1 MTENVSPQNVPS
13 ASSAQE
19 TPITAIK
26 VILDGMEANGIRYC
40 HWKSN
45 YHIDYAVTARE
56 DVDVLIKED
65 DFPLFIK
72 LMAENGYRQADS
84 VTNREQPGVFHF
96 LGSDDATGVLINFHT
111 YTRILTG
118 DHFMKSW
125 ALPFERM
132 LLAETERVGVIHLPP
147 KSTEIIIYTVRNMI
161 KHTTLFDLYLYKKAT
176 KLTLEEYVWLT
187 DGLDMDAVLA
197 KLAKYFPE
205 ISPEDFKAAMDLV
218 GSNGSFIKRVRLG
231 FKFRNALSKYRRYSQ
246 LDQSVRSVLS
256 AFEMAISK
264 FGRKEKHMHFLTGG
278 KIIALVGPQATGK
291 STIATAIRKW
301 LGAELAI
308 SYIHAGKPPTT
319 WVTFLPGILIPLART
334 LLPGQRS
341 VNVEIKAEEHAGNAA
356 EAKYPLIFVFRKV
369 MLAYDRRAL
378 LRKAFQ
384 ASRNGKLILS
394 DRYPSDLV
402 GAIDGATFPDERIAT
417 EKSGLKRW
425 LMQTERR
432 IYDDICPPDMVLQ
445 LTVSV
450 EKAIER
456 NTARAKSGFQQT
468 TDYVK
473 ARHSQKA
480 LPEFH
485 RCKVIQLSTDNELD
499 ETLLEVKRQVWKNL

>member
-1 MTENVSPQNVPS
+1 VPDANQSNSTS
-13 ASSAQE
+13 APAPAEQAL
-19 TPITAIK
+19 PLRKIAA
-26 VILDGMEANGIRYC
+26 VLDGMEAQGVRYC

-56 DVDVLIKED
+56 DVDILIAEQG
-65 DFPLFIK
+65 FPQFVK
-72 LMAENGYRQADS
+72 LMADNGFRQADS

-96 LGSDDATGVLINFHT
+96 LGNDEDTGTLINFHT

-125 ALPFERM
+125 ALPFER
-132 LLAETERVGVIHLPP
+132 LLLGDSERVGVIHLPP
-147 KSTEIIIYTVRNMI
+147 KSSEIIIYTVRNMI

-176 KLTLEEYVWLT
+176 RLTLEEYKWLT
-187 DGLDMDAVLA
+187 DGLDLDAALA
-197 KLAKYFPE
+197 KLNEYFPE
-205 ISPEDFKAAMDLV
+205 ISATDFRAALDLIRT
-218 GSNGSFIKRVRLG
+218 NGPLLQRIRLG
-231 FKFRNALSKYRRYSQ
+231 FRFRNALSKYRRYSQ
-246 LDQSVRSVLS
+246 LDQSVRSIMS
-256 AFEMAISK
+256 AFKMAVSK
-264 FGRKEKHMHFLTGG
+264 FGRKEKHMQFLTGG

-291 STIATAIRKW
+291 STIANAVRKW

-308 SYIHAGKPPTT
+308 AYIHAGKPPVT
-319 WVTFLPGILIPLART
+319 WVTLLPSLLIPLARN

-341 VNVEIKAEEHAGNAA
+341 VNVEIKAEEDSDD
-356 EAKYPLIFVFRKV
+356 AKYPLIFVFRKL

-378 LRKAFQ
+378 LRKAFR

-402 GAIDGATFPDERIAT
+402 GAIDGATFQDERIAA
-417 EKSGLKRW
+417 EKSGLKKW
-425 LMQTERR
+425 MMQMERR
-432 IYDDICPPDMVLQ
+432 IYDDICPPDVVLQ

-456 NTARAKSGFQQT
+456 NQQRTKTGFQQT

-473 ARHSQKA
+473 ARHSQKR

-485 RCKVIQLSTDNELD
+485 RCPVLELSTDNELE
-499 ETLLEVKRQVWKNL
+499 ETILEVKRQVWKHL

>member
-1 MTENVSPQNVPS
+1 VPDANQS
-13 ASSAQE
+13 IDSSAL
-19 TPITAIK
+19 TAEVQAQPLRKIAA
-26 VILDGMEANGIRYC
+26 VLDGLEDQGVRYC

-56 DVDVLIKED
+56 DVDILIEEEG
-65 DFPLFIK
+65 FPHFVK
-72 LMAENGYRQADS
+72 LMADNGLRQADS

-96 LGSDDATGVLINFHT
+96 LGNDEETGALINFHT

-125 ALPFERM
+125 ALPFER
-132 LLAETERVGVIHLPP
+132 LLLGDSARIGVIHLPP
-147 KSTEIIIYTVRNMI
+147 KSTEIIIYTIRNMI

-176 KLTLEEYVWLT
+176 KLTLEEYQWLT
-187 DGLDMDAVLA
+187 DDLNIDDVLA
-197 KLAKYFPE
+197 KLKVHFPE
-205 ISPEDFKAAMDLV
+205 ISGDDFQTAMRLV
-218 GSNGSFIKRVRLG
+218 GSNGPLMQRILLG
-231 FKFRNALSKYRRYSQ
+231 FKFRNALSKYRRYGQ
-246 LDQSVRSVLS
+246 IDQSTRSVMS
-256 AFEMAISK
+256 AVQMAISK
-264 FGRKEKHMHFLTGG
+264 FGRKEKHMHLLTGG

-291 STIATAIRKW
+291 STIANAIRKW

-319 WVTFLPGILIPLART
+319 WVTWLPSLLIPFARNI
-334 LLPGQRS
+334 LPGQRS
-341 VNVEIKAEEHAGNAA
+341 VNVEIKAEEESDDAN
-356 EAKYPLIFVFRKV
+356 YPLIFVFRKV
-369 MLAYDRRAL
+369 MLAHDRRAL

-384 ASRNGKLILS
+384 ASRNGKMILS

-402 GAIDGATFPDERIAT
+402 GAIDGATFQDERIAT
-417 EKSGLKRW
+417 EKSGLKKW
-425 LMQTERR
+425 LMQLERN
-432 IYDDICPPDMVLQ
+432 IYNDICPPDVVLQ

-456 NTARAKSGFQQT
+456 NQLRTKTGFQQS

-473 ARHSQKA
+473 ARHSQKR

-485 RCKVIQLSTDNELD
+485 RCPVIVLSTDNELD
-499 ETLLEVKRQVWKNL
+499 ETLLEVKRQVWKHL